1 MARPGH
7 VPITRLRF
15 YGRGA
20 TLRAMCQV
28 FREHPGV
35 GLSASEIAE
44 HGKLGFRDVHQRLL
58 DTPELFVRLPKRPD
72 ANVRY
77 RLASALASESPEA
90 VDRFIAEAT
99 RAETRIAAIVAAAF
113 VAVFLTA
120 LTLSL
125 SN

>member
-1 MARPGH
+1 MTRPGH

-15 YGRGA
+15 VGRGP
-20 TLRAMCQV
+20 TLRAMCGV

-44 HGKLGFRDVHQRLL
+44 YGKLGFRDVHQRLL

-72 ANVRY
+72 TNVRY
-77 RLASALASESPEA
+77 RLASGLASQTPEA
-90 VDRFIAEAT
+90 IDRFIADET
-99 RAETRIAAIVAAAF
+99 RAETRLAAIVAAAF

-125 SN
+125 MG

>member
-15 YGRGA
+15 CGRVA

-35 GLSASEIAE
+35 GLTASEIAE

-77 RLASALASESPEA
+77 RLVSVLASESPEA

>member
-15 YGRGA
+15 RGRGP

-44 HGKLGFRDVHQRLL
+44 YGKLGFRDVHQRLA
-58 DTPELFVRLPKRPD
+58 DTPELFVRLPKRHD

-77 RLASALASESPEA
+77 RLATALASRSPADVE
-90 VDRFIAEAT
+90 RFIESET
-99 RAETRIAAIVAAAF
+99 RAETRVAAVVIAAF

-125 SN
+125 SR